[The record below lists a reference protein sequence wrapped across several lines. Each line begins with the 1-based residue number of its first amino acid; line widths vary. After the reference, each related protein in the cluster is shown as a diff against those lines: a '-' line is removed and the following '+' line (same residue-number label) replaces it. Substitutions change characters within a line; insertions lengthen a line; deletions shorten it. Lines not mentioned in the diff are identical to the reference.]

1 MRDKE
6 LYGKILGIEEPW
18 LVVDV
23 DLRLEDGE
31 VLVFL
36 EHRACS
42 KLLCP
47 ECEEPAKGYD
57 TRSKRWRHLDTCQ
70 YRTVLVAE
78 VPRVECLAHG
88 VRQIRVPWSEAG
100 SRFTALFE
108 ALVIDWLQESSIA
121 AVARLLGLSWSA
133 ADGIM
138 QRAVVRGL
146 ARREPQL
153 PTHVGVDETSFQKRH
168 EYVTV
173 LSDQDEDTVVHVA
186 DGRGREALDV
196 FWETF
201 SEVQRADV
209 ESVAMDM
216 WPAYIA
222 STKAAIPD
230 AERKIAFDKFHVAAH
245 LGQAVDR
252 VRRGEHRA
260 LWAKGEDTL
269 KGTKYLWL
277 QNPGAMSDERW
288 ADLKA
293 LRDTALK
300 TARAWAIKEFA
311 MSLWQYRTRGWARKA
326 WLRWY
331 SWAIR
336 SQLEPIRRVARMVKR
351 HLEGILNA
359 IVLGVTNAR
368 SEAINAKIQWLKYTA
383 RGFRNRDRF
392 RSAIYFHLGGL
403 SLYPDSLATH
413 TNQ

>member
-6 LYGKILGIEEPW
+6 LYGKILGVEAPW
-18 LVVDV
+18 QVVDV
-23 DLRLEDGE
+23 ELRLEAGE
-31 VLVFL
+31 VLVHL
-36 EHRACS
+36 EGEACS
-42 KLLCP
+42 ELLCP
-47 ECEEPAKGYD
+47 ECGEPGKRYD

-70 YRTVLVAE
+70 YRTVLIAE
-78 VPRVECLAHG
+78 VPRVNCSVHG
-88 VRQIRVPWSEAG
+88 VRQVRVPWSEPG

-108 ALVIDWLQESSIA
+108 ALVIDWLQESSTA
-121 AVARLLGLSWSA
+121 AVARLLGLSWSS

-138 QRAVVRGL
+138 QRAVERGL
-146 ARREPQL
+146 QRREPQL
-153 PTHVGVDETSFQKRH
+153 PVHVGVDETSFQKRH

-173 LSDQDEDTVVHVA
+173 VCDQDEDTVVYVA
-186 DGRGREALDV
+186 DGRGRGVLDR
-196 FWETF
+196 FWELFT
-201 SEVQRADV
+201 EDQRAKV
-209 ESVAMDM
+209 ESVSMDM

-222 STKAAIPD
+222 STEAAVPD

-245 LGQAVDR
+245 LGQAVDQ

-260 LWAKGEDTL
+260 LWAQGEDTL

-277 QNPGAMSDERW
+277 QNPDAMSDERW
-288 ADLKA
+288 ADLEA
-293 LRDTALK
+293 LRDSALK
-300 TARAWAIKEFA
+300 TARAWAIKELA
-311 MSLWQYRTRGWARKA
+311 MSLWRYRTRGWARRA

-359 IVLGVTNAR
+359 VVLGVTNAR

-392 RSAIYFHLGGL
+392 RNAIYFHLGGL
-403 SLYPDSLATH
+403 SLYPDSLAT
-413 TNQ
+413 

>member
-1 MRDKE
+1 MRDRE
-6 LYGKILGIEEPW
+6 LYGKILGIKEPW

-23 DLRLEDGE
+23 ELRLEEGE
-31 VLVFL
+31 VRVFL
-36 EHRACS
+36 ERGAAS
-42 KLLCP
+42 ELLCP
-47 ECEEPAKGYD
+47 ECEEPGQGYD
-57 TRSKRWRHLDTCQ
+57 KRSKRWRHLDTCQ

-78 VPRVECLAHG
+78 VPRVECSEHG
-88 VRQIRVPWSEAG
+88 VRQIRVPWSEPG

-108 ALVIDWLQESSIA
+108 ALAIDWLQESSTA
-121 AVARLLGLSWSA
+121 AVARLLGLSWNA
-133 ADGIM
+133 ADGIL
-138 QRAVVRGL
+138 QRAVQRGL
-146 ARREPQL
+146 ARREPKL
-153 PTHVGVDETSFQKRH
+153 PAHVGVDETSFQKRH

-173 LSDQDEDTVVHVA
+173 LSDQDEHTVVHVA

-201 SEVQRADV
+201 SEDQRADV

-222 STKAAIPD
+222 SIEAAIPD

-252 VRRGEHRA
+252 VRRGEHRS
-260 LWAKGEDTL
+260 LLVEGEDTL
-269 KGTKYLWL
+269 KGRKYLWL
-277 QNPGAMSDERW
+277 QNPDAMSHERW

-293 LRDTALK
+293 LRDTTLK

-311 MSLWQYRTRGWARKA
+311 MSLWQYSTRGWARKA
-326 WLRWY
+326 SLRWY

-336 SQLEPIRRVARMVKR
+336 SQLEPIHRVARMVKR

-368 SEAINAKIQWLKYTA
+368 SEAINAKIQWIKYTA

-392 RSAIYFHLGGL
+392 RNAIYFHLGGL

-413 TNQ
+413 TD